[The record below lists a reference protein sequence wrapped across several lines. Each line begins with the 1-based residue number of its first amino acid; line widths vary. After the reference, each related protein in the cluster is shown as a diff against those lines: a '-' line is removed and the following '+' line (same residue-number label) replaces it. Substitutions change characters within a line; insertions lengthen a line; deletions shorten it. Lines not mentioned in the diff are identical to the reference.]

1 MDALMR
7 IGYVLDDMTDE
18 LTQAAL
24 SRNRAHLA
32 SDSTPS
38 ISKQPI
44 PATPTSSQ
52 SRVASKD

>member
-24 SRNRAHLA
+24 LDHWKRLQRR
-32 SDSTPS
+32 
-38 ISKQPI
+38 IFQ
-44 PATPTSSQ
+44 
-52 SRVASKD
+52 